1 VALTKIPGSL
11 IDTASGINGLIYPS
25 SDGTAGQFLKTDG
38 SGNLTFAT
46 VTTYTDSDVE
56 TYLDGGTSTP
66 TFATATVSGTLTV
79 TGDLDL
85 TGDINSY
92 NVTDLDITD
101 QTITLGAGQTE
112 ALSGGSGI
120 IVDGSNAS
128 ILWDETTDGWVFNKQ
143 IAVNADDCTTASSLS
158 NIVVGEYADT
168 SSGIVLRGTTAS
180 ALNFE
185 DNSSVTAARVYYNHA
200 SGYMAFNTE
209 QTERLR
215 IDSSGNVGI
224 GTSSPV
230 GLSGQ
235 TSLTI
240 NGSVARVDLQV
251 SQTTTGSLISESGYI
266 HLKPAS
272 GGKSLIGN
280 GGSDLV
286 VDSSGLVGIGTDS
299 PMVVLNVHNP
309 TNPRIA
315 LTNNTTGQTFPAGL
329 ELLLAGGDAYIAQRE
344 NSPLIFTTSN
354 VERTRI
360 TAAGILEHSGSNGA
374 FAFGASSGNVTR
386 IRGNADGMHMHYGAE
401 GNPRLSIGRDEYQS
415 GQAGI
420 VFNEAG
426 YGKANGGVGIG
437 SATRG
442 QLAFS
447 TSDYTT
453 FTERMRIKNDGTV
466 MINRTSSFGAANS
479 TTLMLTG
486 SGNSSCA
493 YWTCPNTANYD
504 IHVFFNGGL
513 GVIGSIKQNS
523 SLNGVAYNTTSDYR
537 LKENVS
543 YEWDATTR
551 LKQLKPCRFNWIS
564 DETNTLEDGFLA
576 HEVATSVPNAVSGVK
591 DAMIPATY
599 YDESDQEVVDGD
611 AQIGDIKEEA
621 KIDPQQVDHSKL
633 VPLLVKTIQELEARI
648 TELENA

>member
-1 VALTKIPGSL
+1 
-11 IDTASGINGLIYPS
+11 
-25 SDGTAGQFLKTDG
+25 
-38 SGNLTFAT
+38 
-46 VTTYTDSDVE
+46 
-56 TYLDGGTSTP
+56 
-66 TFATATVSGTLTV
+66 
-79 TGDLDL
+79 
-85 TGDINSY
+85 
-92 NVTDLDITD
+92 
-101 QTITLGAGQTE
+101 
-112 ALSGGSGI
+112 
-120 IVDGSNAS
+120 
-128 ILWDETTDGWVFNKQ
+128 
-143 IAVNADDCTTASSLS
+143 
-158 NIVVGEYADT
+158 
-168 SSGIVLRGTTAS
+168 
-180 ALNFE
+180 
-185 DNSSVTAARVYYNHA
+185 
-200 SGYMAFNTE
+200 
-209 QTERLR
+209 
-215 IDSSGNVGI
+215 
-224 GTSSPV
+224 
-230 GLSGQ
+230 
-235 TSLTI
+235 
-240 NGSVARVDLQV
+240 
-251 SQTTTGSLISESGYI
+251 
-266 HLKPAS
+266 
-272 GGKSLIGN
+272 
-280 GGSDLV
+280 
-286 VDSSGLVGIGTDS
+286 
-299 PMVVLNVHNP
+299 
-309 TNPRIA
+309 
-315 LTNNTTGQTFPAGL
+315 
-329 ELLLAGGDAYIAQRE
+329 LLLAGSDAYIAQRE